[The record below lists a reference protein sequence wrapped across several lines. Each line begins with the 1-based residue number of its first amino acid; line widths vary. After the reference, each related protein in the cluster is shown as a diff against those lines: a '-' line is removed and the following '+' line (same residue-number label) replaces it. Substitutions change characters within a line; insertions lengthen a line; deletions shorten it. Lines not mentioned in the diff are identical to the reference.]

1 MNLNINFDKEI
12 FEGYKAHVK
21 EIYKYSNGQPK
32 RETVTGLDGAGK
44 PNTVEIVSV
53 SVMGMMDF
61 GVAADVWD
69 QFIDSKGQK
78 TNITWQNFT
87 EYTGGEC
94 QTDDFFLGEDGVYV
108 SMNKNITGGISLE
121 DSEDLFG

>member
-1 MNLNINFDKEI
+1 MNLNINFDEEL
-12 FEGYKAHVK
+12 FEAYKAHVK

-32 RETVTGLDGAGK
+32 REKIVGIDSKGK
-44 PNTVEIVSV
+44 SNTVEIVSV
-53 SVMGMMDF
+53 SIMGALQF
-61 GVAADVWD
+61 GIAADIWD

-78 TNITWQNFT
+78 TNITWQNFA

-108 SMNKNITGGISLE
+108 SVKKNITGGMSLE
-121 DSEDLFG
+121 DLENLF